1 MVISNINTATYEL
14 DRYLAKILSPLSRS
28 EFTVSTSKEFADL
41 MRENSIPNNYKL
53 GSFDVKTLFTNVPLD
68 TAINVNLRRMYKD
81 KEINTNIQSKD
92 MKDSF
97 FMQACFMYP
106 LHMIMKCI
114 NKQMALL

>member
-1 MVISNINTATYEL
+1 
-14 DRYLAKILSPLSRS
+14 
-28 EFTVSTSKEFADL
+28 

-81 KEINTNIQSKD
+81 KETNTNIQSKD

-97 FMQACFMYP
+97 FMQVCFMYP
-106 LHMIMKCI
+106 LHMIMKYM
-114 NKQMALL
+114 NK